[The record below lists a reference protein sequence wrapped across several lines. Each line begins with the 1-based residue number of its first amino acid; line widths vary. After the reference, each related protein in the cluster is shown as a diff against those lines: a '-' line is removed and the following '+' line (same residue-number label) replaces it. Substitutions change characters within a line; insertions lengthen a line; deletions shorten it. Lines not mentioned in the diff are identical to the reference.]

1 VLRDAFEFSRRIG
14 WHVSQPEFKAALA
27 EALAGLGTLDEALET
42 VDEALG
48 GVGERKNSPWWCVP
62 ELLRIRGEILR
73 QQGSERSLS
82 VAEDCFIEAGAISRE
97 QDALFWELRAALSLA
112 RLRVQQSRPREA
124 RQILAPVYER
134 FTEDPDTADLRV
146 ARSMLEALQPV

>member
-1 VLRDAFEFSRRIG
+1 MSAVVAERRRPSSQVSATLAF
-14 WHVSQPEFKAALA
+14 
-27 EALAGLGTLDEALET
+27 
-42 VDEALG
+42 
-48 GVGERKNSPWWCVP
+48 
-62 ELLRIRGEILR
+62 
-73 QQGSERSLS
+73 LS

-124 RQILAPVYER
+124 RQILAPVCER
-134 FTEDPDTADLRV
+134 FTEGPDTTDLRV